1 MIEAILQKRQDTYEV
16 QVVGH
21 AGYDE
26 TGKDIVCAA
35 VSIMVQSFEMYCE
48 ETNGIRIMD
57 KTLQP
62 GIAMYFVTG
71 EKSLIEPA
79 YNMLKIGIE
88 MLSEN
93 FSKNIICRGEKN

>member
-35 VSIMVQSFEMYCE
+35 VSILVQSFEMYCE

>member
-1 MIEAILQKRQDTYEV
+1 MIEAILQERQGTYEI

-35 VSIMVQSFEMYCE
+35 VSILVQSFEMYCE
-48 ETNGIRIMD
+48 ETSGIRIMD

-71 EKSLIEPA
+71 EKALIEPA

>member
-35 VSIMVQSFEMYCE
+35 VSILVQSFETYCE
-48 ETNGIRIMD
+48 ETSGIRIMD

-71 EKSLIEPA
+71 DKTLIEPA

>member
-21 AGYDE
+21 ANYDE

-35 VSIMVQSFEMYCE
+35 VSILVQSFEMYCE

-71 EKSLIEPA
+71 DKTLIEPA

>member
-21 AGYDE
+21 AGYNE

>member
-35 VSIMVQSFEMYCE
+35 VSILVQSFEMYCE

-93 FSKNIICRGEKN
+93 FSKNIICRAEKN